1 MGAIENITE
10 RIKKDASNAVQ
21 KRIKEAEK
29 EAEVL
34 LDKAKTAIAREKATM
49 ELETGKA
56 IKIQRSRAISEAKL
70 EARKALLSAKE
81 EVITSAF
88 EMANRRLAD
97 LGSKE
102 TETYLTNA
110 IKNAVDLL
118 GSDVEVLCNSKDSKL
133 VSRIV
138 SSIDKNIS
146 VSSEGIEYI
155 GGAVI
160 RAKDGSAQIDATLEG
175 VLARI
180 KNELRKEVAEI
191 LFKGK

>member
-1 MGAIENITE
+1 MGALENITE
-10 RIKKDASNAVQ
+10 RIKKDASNVVQ

-34 LDKAKTAIAREKATM
+34 LDRAKKDLAREKAAL

-56 IKIQRSRAISEAKL
+56 MKIQGSRAISEAKL

-81 EVITSAF
+81 EVISSAF
-88 EMANRRLAD
+88 EMANERLAN

-102 TETYLTNA
+102 TESYLTNA
-110 IKNAVDLL
+110 IKNAVGIL

-133 VSRIV
+133 VSKIV
-138 SSIDKNIS
+138 SSIDNKIS

-160 RAKDGSAQIDATLEG
+160 RAKDGSSQIDATLEG